1 MAPAVL
7 PPAPRGTITADFTRS
22 GLRNEEMRAM
32 LSLYSLGTVFAAAAL
47 AQAPVMPELPKGPA
61 KPGFDISRF
70 ALTAVGTFATFY
82 VKDTYPL
89 KGVLDEGKVATDT
102 RLLVIDTAAG
112 KLALITDQM
121 TYHHIAQ
128 GRARNKDWMATF

>member
-1 MAPAVL
+1 M
-7 PPAPRGTITADFTRS
+7 
-22 GLRNEEMRAM
+22 
-32 LSLYSLGTVFAAAAL
+32 FAAAAL
-47 AQAPVMPELPKGPA
+47 AQTPVMPELPKGPA

-70 ALTAVGTFATFY
+70 ALTPVGTFQTFN
-82 VKDTYPL
+82 VKETFPL
-89 KGVLDEGKVATDT
+89 KMVLDEAKVASDT

-121 TYHHIAQ
+121 TYHHVAQ

>member
-1 MAPAVL
+1 
-7 PPAPRGTITADFTRS
+7 
-22 GLRNEEMRAM
+22 M
-32 LSLYSLGTVFAAAAL
+32 LSRYSLGTIFAAAAL

-70 ALTAVGTFATFY
+70 AVTVVGTFETFY
-82 VKDTYPL
+82 VKEMYPL
-89 KGVLDEGKVATDT
+89 KKVLDEGKVAGDT
-102 RLLVIDTAAG
+102 RLLVTTTAAG
-112 KLALITDQM
+112 RLALITDQM

>member
-1 MAPAVL
+1 
-7 PPAPRGTITADFTRS
+7 
-22 GLRNEEMRAM
+22 M
-32 LSLYSLGTVFAAAAL
+32 LKRYSLGTMFAAAAL
-47 AQAPVMPELPKGPA
+47 AQTPVMPELPKGPA

-70 ALTAVGTFATFY
+70 ALTPVGTFQTFF
-82 VKDTYPL
+82 VKETLPL
-89 KGVLDEGKVATDT
+89 KKVLDEGKVAPDT
-102 RLLVIDTAAG
+102 RLLVIETAAG